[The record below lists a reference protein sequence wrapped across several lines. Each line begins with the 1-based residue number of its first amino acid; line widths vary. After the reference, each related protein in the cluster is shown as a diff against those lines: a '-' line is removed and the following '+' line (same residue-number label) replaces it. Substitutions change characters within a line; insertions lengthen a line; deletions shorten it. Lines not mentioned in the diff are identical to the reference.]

1 MARRLFISNSRVM
14 KTFAIKLII
23 IILLIVGIDVVV
35 GAVSDRLVMNMPE
48 TSSYISKTTYSILKK
63 KTDILI
69 LGASKAKHGYNPFM
83 IEDSLGADCYNAAED
98 GCDMMYYD
106 MMLAGFQSRCNP
118 KIVIID
124 MAPLALMNQPTI
136 DNGKYLY
143 GLSPIIDSFYDQNL
157 SLVERIKQKSNLYRF
172 NGFYGQ
178 MASNL
183 LNKNSAN
190 KGYTPLEGTYSE
202 ATYKIDTLFTPNVRE
217 INYMND
223 VVTRCK
229 RKNVR
234 LIMCISPS
242 YHFNPIYNK
251 YLQQYCKHNGI
262 EFYDMS
268 EDKDFLHPEMF
279 KDKDHLNKDG
289 SKKFTEELI
298 SRIKHCP
305 RNKPL
310 LYKPIDTTL

>member
-1 MARRLFISNSRVM
+1 M
-14 KTFAIKLII
+14 KTFAIKLLV
-23 IILLIVGIDVVV
+23 IILLIVGIDIVV
-35 GAVSDRLVMNMPE
+35 GAVSDKVVMDMPE

-83 IEDSLGADCYNAAED
+83 IEDSLGTDCYDAAED

-118 KIVIID
+118 KLVIID

-143 GLSPIIDSFYDQNL
+143 GLSPIIDSFYNQNL
-157 SLVERIKQKSNLYRF
+157 TLLERIKLKSNLYRF

-190 KGYTPLEGTYSE
+190 KGFTPLDGASSDT
-202 ATYKIDTLFTPNVRE
+202 TLKIDTLFTPNAKE
-217 INYMND
+217 IGYMND
-223 VVTRCK
+223 VVVRCK
-229 RKNVR
+229 RRHVH
-234 LIMCISPS
+234 LIMCISPT
-242 YHFNPIYNK
+242 YHLNPRFNK
-251 YLQQYCKHNGI
+251 YLQHYCKQKGV

-268 EDKDFLHPEMF
+268 EDKRFLHPDFF
-279 KDKDHLNKDG
+279 KDKDHLNKIG
-289 SKKFTEELI
+289 AEKFTTELLR
-298 SRIKHCP
+298 RIHYKY
-305 RNKPL
+305 NKMT
-310 LYKPIDTTL
+310 YTLVKKK